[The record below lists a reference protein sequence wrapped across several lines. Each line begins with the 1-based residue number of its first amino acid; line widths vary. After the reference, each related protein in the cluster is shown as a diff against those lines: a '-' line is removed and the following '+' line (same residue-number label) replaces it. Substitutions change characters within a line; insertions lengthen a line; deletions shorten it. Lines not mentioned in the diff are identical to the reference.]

1 MIGIYGCL
9 AYLTNCSRVEF
20 KNATLLFSAFDAR
33 KLHI

>member
-20 KNATLLFSAFDAR
+20 KNATLLSFTFDAR
-33 KLHI
+33 KLQI